1 MNMTRS
7 LFTMLTVMVDAEAT
21 AGVSMAAVFTFTDT
35 QVTLRV
41 QIRRGVC
48 QVSGQETCHVLYNSL
63 LICFYAFFP
72 CFKVTKVT
80 ADGATVGSGVDMEVV
95 TTETVWREVR
105 RGYVICL

>member
-1 MNMTRS
+1 MNRS

-48 QVSGQETCHVLYNSL
+48 QVSGQQTCQVL
-63 LICFYAFFP
+63 
-72 CFKVTKVT
+72 
-80 ADGATVGSGVDMEVV
+80 
-95 TTETVWREVR
+95 
-105 RGYVICL
+105 

>member
-1 MNMTRS
+1 MTRS

-48 QVSGQETCHVLYNSL
+48 QVSGQETCQVLFSSSVM
-63 LICFYAFFP
+63 LI
-72 CFKVTKVT
+72 CFKVTKGT
-80 ADGATVGSGVDMEVV
+80 ADGTTVGSGVDMEVV

-105 RGYVICL
+105 TGYVV